1 MEIRNL
7 VAFLQVASTKN
18 FTQSAQILGYSQS
31 NISMQIQSLENE
43 LGVSLFDR
51 VGHNISLTQYGE
63 ELIPYA
69 QQVVSLV
76 MQIQDFQRSDKEM
89 GGTLKIGIVE
99 SLFEAIFEE
108 TIRRYHARFPKVKI
122 ELTVDGTSELQDA
135 LKNGKIDIAYLIDDA
150 LNKSYWNCLYSH
162 SVEIAIVANSN
173 NSITKKNQLSIK
185 DISNQEFILVE
196 ESAPYNSSFQHCAAL
211 NNIEI
216 DLFLQLQSTKMARKL
231 VSSGSYIS
239 VLPIYTVKK
248 SIEDGDIK
256 ILNIPEFSLKQQVQI
271 VVYKNKILTPQ
282 MNGFIEESKYILDS
296 IL

>member
-108 TIRRYHARFPKVKI
+108 TIRR
-122 ELTVDGTSELQDA
+122 
-135 LKNGKIDIAYLIDDA
+135 
-150 LNKSYWNCLYSH
+150 
-162 SVEIAIVANSN
+162 
-173 NSITKKNQLSIK
+173 
-185 DISNQEFILVE
+185 
-196 ESAPYNSSFQHCAAL
+196 
-211 NNIEI
+211 
-216 DLFLQLQSTKMARKL
+216 
-231 VSSGSYIS
+231 
-239 VLPIYTVKK
+239 
-248 SIEDGDIK
+248 
-256 ILNIPEFSLKQQVQI
+256 
-271 VVYKNKILTPQ
+271 
-282 MNGFIEESKYILDS
+282 
-296 IL
+296 